1 MSRRVVKE
9 DGEMIGFC
17 YLSDGLQQGAAHRD
31 VIGAVGELSHD
42 QTADSAE
49 DTAQAQTLQHAVDMV
64 VVLANVFDEQDG
76 WFGAGVN
83 NLVQTIGGPL

>member
-9 DGEMIGFC
+9 DGEVIGFC

-31 VIGAVGELSHD
+31 VVGAVGELSHD

-64 VVLANVFDEQDG
+64 VVLANIFDKENRRFSTFFYD
-76 WFGAGVN
+76 
-83 NLVQTIGGPL
+83 LIQTIGRAL

>member
-9 DGEMIGFC
+9 DGEVIGFC
-17 YLSDGLQQGAAHRD
+17 CLSDGLQQGAAHRD
-31 VIGAVGELSHD
+31 VVGAVGELSYD

-64 VVLANVFDEQDG
+64 VVLANIFDEQDG
-76 WFGAGVN
+76 CFGAGVN
-83 NLVQTIGGPL
+83 NLVQTIGRPL